1 MHRTSSMV
9 VLVNFYII
17 TYNLHTIHTLGTMQF
32 IKPSIHSLVTNKAK
46 LLIVISI
53 VAVAVLSIPV
63 ILPHLNH
70 PSMIY
75 HIVLHIA
82 SLIVAIFLT
91 VISEVAYRRSGS
103 PRILFMFF
111 GFLALTIV
119 ELIYLFD
126 ATWDIGEVALPFV
139 HIELPHII
147 LLVMLTL
154 FGVGVIKVND

>member
-1 MHRTSSMV
+1 
-9 VLVNFYII
+9 
-17 TYNLHTIHTLGTMQF
+17 MQS
-32 IKPSIHSLVTNKAK
+32 IKPSIQNMVASKAK
-46 LLIVISI
+46 LLITISV

-82 SLIVAIFLT
+82 SLIVAVFLT
-91 VISEVAYRRSGS
+91 VISEIAYKRSGS
-103 PRILFMFF
+103 LRILFMFF

-147 LLVMLTL
+147 LLVVLTL
-154 FGVGVIKVND
+154 FGVGVIKANN